1 MFEDT
6 TGGGGDWKSYIKRSK
21 DRQIKPKKKQA
32 IIYKALHRKL
42 IHTQNDGTLKCSG
55 RVGSSCTTSGTSRV
69 LLMTRTSSDI
79 KDGF

>member
-6 TGGGGDWKSYIKRSK
+6 TDRRGGGGGGVTGSRNSK

-32 IIYKALHRKL
+32 IIYKALHRKQK
-42 IHTQNDGTLKCSG
+42 HTKNDGTLKWSG

-69 LLMTRTSSDI
+69 LLNDKNIS
-79 KDGF
+79 